1 MVNTYPWGKLNVSI
15 QLSTQRDIEIWTML
29 THILDTKLKIQT
41 YHIRHSHTP
50 MTAHATK
57 TITVSSN
64 AMHIN
69 FCTKTN
75 KWKKNCCYNVHICLV
90 SSSSNGIFGI
100 ASNVNKNKTT
110 NELREG
116 NRKLARW
123 NIGRQVVV
131 IENEHWNDC
140 LQLIFSGDSGQNSFS
155 VVVKIIHLVTE
166 YWIVAVL
173 SQRPLCSFL

>member
-1 MVNTYPWGKLNVSI
+1 MRKTKCQHTTVYSKRYRNLDHANAHTRHETENTNVPYLA
-15 QLSTQRDIEIWTML
+15 LS
-29 THILDTKLKIQT
+29 
-41 YHIRHSHTP
+41 Y
-50 MTAHATK
+50 AHATK

-75 KWKKNCCYNVHICLV
+75 KWKKICCYNVHICLV

-131 IENEHWNDC
+131 IENEHWNEC